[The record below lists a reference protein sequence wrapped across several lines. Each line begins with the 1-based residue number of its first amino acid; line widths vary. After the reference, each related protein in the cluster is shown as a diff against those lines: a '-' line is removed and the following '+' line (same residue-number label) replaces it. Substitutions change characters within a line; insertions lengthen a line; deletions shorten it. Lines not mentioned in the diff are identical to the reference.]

1 MKKFLL
7 LAALLGA
14 IFTACQG
21 GLDNEENGGN
31 PYTPKIELSQQT
43 VEVDFEPDTYI
54 VNVSSPYAWKAESDN
69 EWIVVDS
76 KTGIAGD
83 EKLKFTTLRNE
94 EEQERKGTITL
105 KNNDYNLI
113 AELYVIQKAFEP
125 KITIEPDNLT
135 FAVEGGTQEI
145 AITANFEY
153 KFSTQDNWLTI
164 EKSKNGIT
172 ITAPN
177 NTEVENRSA
186 QIAISSE
193 KYGVSKAINVTQGA
207 FVPTITIEQKSLTFT
222 NYKNTQ
228 EVCINANFE
237 YYFSLDADWLTIK
250 KSENGISITAKPN
263 CEFEERTANITIS
276 SNKKYGVSN
285 TISVTQKGVS
295 ADSKNVIFYTSSNG
309 NTITPHRSGGFGS
322 TISSNTYKDGQGVII
337 FENPITSIGEEAFYN
352 CSRLTSITIP
362 DSVTEIGYN
371 AFSDCTSLKAFYGK
385 LASSD
390 NRCLIINGVLE
401 LFTGVGLT
409 EYTIP
414 DNITSIGDYAFFNCN
429 SLTSVTIPDSVTS
442 IGRGAFR
449 NLTGELIINSKIVET
464 NYSFDKYPSCR
475 SGWLY
480 DANFTKLTIGDNI
493 TSIGDSAFSGC
504 TSLTSVTIPDS
515 VTSIGGSAFHDCT
528 SMTSVTIGNSVTSIE
543 VYAFEGCSSLTSVI
557 IPDSVTS
564 IGGSAFRDCT
574 SLTSV
579 TIGNSVTSIGNYA
592 FSGCTS
598 LTAFYGKSASSDNR
612 CLIINGVLELFTG
625 VGLTEYTI
633 PDNITSI
640 GDYAFFNCNS
650 LTSVTIP
657 DSVTSIGRGALLG
670 CKSLTSIY
678 CKPTTPP
685 AIYYA
690 SNGSFPFNSG
700 MKIYVPR
707 NSYDTYTQYSSDS
720 YGYIAIRNWYRYES
734 YIRSYDFE

>member
-1 MKKFLL
+1 MKKLFFL
-7 LAALLGA
+7 LAAVDL

-414 DNITSIGDYAFFNCN
+414 DNITSIGDWAFSNCN

-515 VTSIGGSAFHDCT
+515 VTSIGANAFA
-528 SMTSVTIGNSVTSIE
+528 G
-543 VYAFEGCSSLTSVI
+543 
-557 IPDSVTS
+557 
-564 IGGSAFRDCT
+564 CT

-579 TIGNSVTSIGNYA
+579 TIGNSVTSIGDSA

-633 PDNITSI
+633 PDNITLI

-657 DSVTSIGRGALLG
+657 DSVTSIGMGALLR